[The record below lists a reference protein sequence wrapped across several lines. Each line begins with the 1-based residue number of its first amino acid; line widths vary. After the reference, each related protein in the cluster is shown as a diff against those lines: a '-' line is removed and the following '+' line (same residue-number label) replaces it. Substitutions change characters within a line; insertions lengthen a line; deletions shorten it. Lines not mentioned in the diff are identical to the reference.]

1 MSQAGAEP
9 SPLVPVIV
17 GTAGHI
23 DHGKSSLVKALTGTD
38 PDRLKEEKSRGI
50 TIELGY
56 AFLSDRIAFIDVP
69 GHERFVRQMVA
80 GAATVDY
87 GLLVVAAD
95 DGVMPQTREHLD
107 ILSLLDVKG
116 GLVVITK
123 ADLAEEDLVELVRED
138 VREALQGS
146 ALDGAPILVADSL
159 SRRGI
164 DEVRAAIVAL
174 AASKRPATRGDVF
187 RLPVDRAFTIKG
199 FGTVATGSVLSGSVR
214 TRDTLTLLPAMRDVR
229 VRGIQSHDVTV
240 DQAVAGQRAAL
251 NLTGV
256 SLDELARGDVL
267 VTPGTLEATRRLAVK
282 LRVLPDSPRLIQHR
296 QRVHVHLGT
305 ADLLARVR
313 LLEDEPVL
321 PGEEGLA
328 ELLLERPTAAQ
339 RHDRFVIRQ
348 YSPLVTIGGG
358 VIIDPGIAR
367 LPRRRIEA
375 RAALAS
381 LADWEPSRALAATLR
396 QHQLA
401 TAEDLAV
408 ALSRPEAEL
417 QQELDDLHAAG
428 EVLVLGGGTARRYAP
443 PSLLQQ
449 ITHAALEELS
459 RFHEKNPLRAGMPRA
474 ELVSRVRRQA
484 PKGAASLLIA
494 AAIERGL
501 LGAPSSEH
509 ASLPGFRVEMTRRQQ
524 KRADALLA
532 RLEADALKPSSV
544 DELAAL
550 VDAKPR
556 DARALLTWLVDT
568 GRLICLDQKLFF
580 TTAGITSARVSLAE
594 LFARQPSATLSEIR
608 EHLDTSRKYAVP
620 LMEHFDGRGWTVRDS
635 DTRMAGDGLLPG
647 STSDL
652 R

>member
-1 MSQAGAEP
+1 MSPTGVEP
-9 SPLVPVIV
+9 SPLVPVII

-56 AFLSDRIAFIDVP
+56 AFLSDRVAFIDVP

-123 ADLAEEDLVELVRED
+123 ADLAEEDLVALVRED
-138 VREALQGS
+138 VGEALRGS

-159 SRRGI
+159 SRRGL
-164 DEVRAAIVAL
+164 DEVRAAILAL
-174 AASKRPATRGDVF
+174 AASKRPTTRGDIF
-187 RLPVDRAFTIKG
+187 RLPVDRVFTVKG

-214 TRDTLTLLPAMRDVR
+214 TRDTLRLLPAGRDVR
-229 VRGIQSHDVTV
+229 VRGIQSHDVTI

-256 SLDELARGDVL
+256 SVDELARGDVL
-267 VTPGTLEATRRLAVK
+267 VTPDTLEGTRRLAVK
-282 LRVLPDSPRLIQHR
+282 LSVLPDSPRLIQHR

-321 PGEEGLA
+321 PGGEGLA
-328 ELLLERPTAAQ
+328 ELMLEAPTAAQ

-358 VIIDPGIAR
+358 VVIDPGIAR
-367 LPRRRIEA
+367 LPRRRVEA
-375 RAALAS
+375 RAALAR
-381 LADWEPSRALAATLR
+381 LADWEPSRALAATLEQR
-396 QHQLA
+396 LLA
-401 TAEDLAV
+401 TVEELAV

-417 QQELDDLHAAG
+417 QEELDALHAAG
-428 EVLVLGGGTARRYAP
+428 EALVFGAGSARRYAP
-443 PSLLQQ
+443 PSLLSR
-449 ITHAALEELS
+449 ITSAALEELS
-459 RFHEKNPLRAGMPRA
+459 RFHEKNPLRAGMARA
-474 ELVSRVRRQA
+474 ELASRLQRQA
-484 PKGAASLLIA
+484 PKGAAPLLIA

-509 ASLPGFRVEMTRRQQ
+509 VALPGFRVEMTRRQQ
-524 KRADALLA
+524 KNVDAMLA
-532 RLEADALKPSSV
+532 RLEGDALKPSSV
-544 DELAAL
+544 DDLAAL
-550 VDAKPR
+550 IDAKPR
-556 DARALLTWLVDT
+556 DTRVLLTWLVDT
-568 GRLICLDQKLFF
+568 GRLVCLDKTLFF
-580 TTAGITSARVSLAE
+580 TAESVMAARRGLAE

-620 LMEHFDGRGWTVRDS
+620 LMEHFDGRGWTRRDGDVRS
-635 DTRMAGDGLLPG
+635 AGASRRPDEP
-647 STSDL
+647 
-652 R
+652 